1 MIKSLK
7 FLIAVGL
14 FFWGTCAIGQEAG
27 VALARFNEADSDANG
42 SLSLLEF
49 KIYVEAKLPTFKQF
63 DLLVTRL
70 DADQDN
76 SISPEEFGGRRVAVK
91 KIIANA
97 TPAPME
103 FVDEFNLQF
112 SKRKPLVGD
121 PIGDLVAFDEDGNE
135 LDFASL
141 KGKYT
146 VLNFGCLNPRYFH
159 FL

>member
-7 FLIAVGL
+7 FLIVGSL
-14 FFWGTCAIGQEAG
+14 FFVGVYGSAQEAD

-49 KIYVEAKLPTFKQF
+49 KSYVEAKLPTFEQF
-63 DLLVTRL
+63 DLLVERL
-70 DADQDN
+70 DADQDDA
-76 SISPEEFGGRRVAVK
+76 ISPEEFGGRRDAVK
-91 KIIANA
+91 QLIANA
-97 TPAPME
+97 IPAPME

-121 PIGDLVAFDEDGNE
+121 GIGDLVAFDENGDE

-146 VLNFGCLNPRYFH
+146 VLNFGCLT
-159 FL
+159 

>member
-1 MIKSLK
+1 
-7 FLIAVGL
+7 
-14 FFWGTCAIGQEAG
+14 
-27 VALARFNEADSDANG
+27 
-42 SLSLLEF
+42 LLEF
-49 KIYVEAKLPTFKQF
+49 KSYVEAKLPTFKQF

-146 VLNFGCLNPRYFH
+146 VLNFGCLT
-159 FL
+159 